1 MGENH
6 AISSHNYPPRN
17 VFLLLYLFN
26 CNFMFTKRK
35 KGRHTNYNILFL
47 HLSSF
52 LSSSCN
58 MYVLDLTLCFI
69 ASLFLLSFFSSLSLT
84 VSHSN
89 SVLVRNDNVYALG
102 GPISLLILME
112 IGRLG

>member
-26 CNFMFTKRK
+26 CDFMFTRRK
-35 KGRHTNYNILFL
+35 KGRHTNYNILFFTL
-47 HLSSF
+47 IIVF
-52 LSSSCN
+52 III
-58 MYVLDLTLCFI
+58 MRYVRPRPYTLLYRIFV
-69 ASLFLLSFFSSLSLT
+69 FVVVFSSLSLT